1 MDPQTKRGSDL
12 RDVSVCQ
19 KGCGLLLS
27 RDDITK
33 GNHCCLDALRLLTD
47 ALEERSAVLEHE
59 SRMARLRWGRR
70 EQSLLAQV
78 SSLQSEAQLAALKYQ
93 QKLHQYMLNISSI
106 AEQVISYY
114 KSDLTTESDMQG
126 QISEEATSAEAEAQE
141 QAKPPE
147 DKRWMVVRMGTV
159 VVVVVVVEEE
169 EAWVVEMK
177 RENGG

>member
-1 MDPQTKRGSDL
+1 MCADCPNPCGDDADTICQVLNPSGMDPPTKRGSDL

-93 QKLHQYMLNISSI
+93 QKLHQYMLNINSI
-106 AEQVISYY
+106 AEQVLSYY
-114 KSDLTTESDMQG
+114 K
-126 QISEEATSAEAEAQE
+126 
-141 QAKPPE
+141 
-147 DKRWMVVRMGTV
+147 VRRHV
-159 VVVVVVVEEE
+159 CV
-169 EAWVVEMK
+169 
-177 RENGG
+177 